1 MKVTAI
7 IICYNEENIEN
18 SLKSICQQTFRPE
31 EVIIIDDGSNDEI
44 KVLNLEVPIPIRIIR
59 NERNMGRGFCRNI
72 GIIQCKSEYALFCD
86 ASNSLCN
93 DFTEKALVSFNDKK
107 VAAVFGSI
115 TGRNDHTDVC
125 SRWRER
131 NLFLQTY
138 PDAKEP
144 YEVFSLSTYS
154 VMLRKSHILSIG
166 NFKKDLRK
174 FEDHDLGVRIIKN
187 NYSIFFNPSL
197 YCISNKRDNF
207 LKLAIRID
215 RWYSPSNVGFNF
227 KAFVDLQ
234 KTAFTIWAKR
244 DINSRDYGG
253 VLLSLCLP
261 FIILF
266 QNLIND
272 YSKNSK

>member
-1 MKVTAI
+1 MF
-7 IICYNEENIEN
+7 YNDVQLRETLI
-18 SLKSICQQTFRPE
+18 SIKEQTKKPE
-31 EVIIIDDGSNDEI
+31 QILIIDDNSNLPIDSIPSEI
-44 KVLNLEVPIPIRIIR
+44 EDKVEIIR
-59 NERNMGRGFCRNI
+59 NTENRGRGYSRNLGVI
-72 GIIQCKSEYALFCD
+72 KSVNEFIVFCD
-86 ASNSLCN
+86 STNSLCS
-93 DFTEKALVSFNDKK
+93 DFIEKALITFSNEKTT
-107 VAAVFGSI
+107 AVFGSI

-197 YCISNKRDNF
+197 CCISNKRDNF
-207 LKLAIRID
+207 LELAIRID

-234 KTAFTIWAKR
+234 KTAFTIWTKR